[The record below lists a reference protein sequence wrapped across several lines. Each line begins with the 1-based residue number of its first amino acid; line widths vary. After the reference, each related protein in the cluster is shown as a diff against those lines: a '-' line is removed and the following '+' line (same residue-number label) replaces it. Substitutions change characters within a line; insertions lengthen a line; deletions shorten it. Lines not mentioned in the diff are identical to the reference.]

1 MKSFVSIKNGGK
13 CMWGMIATWRM
24 AHDGVLAAKQLLEA
38 GKSSKDAVETAIKVV
53 EDYPFYKSV
62 GYGGLPNEQ
71 GILEMDAAFMD
82 GDTFK
87 IGAVAGIV
95 DVANPI
101 SVARRLS
108 DEKFNS
114 FRVGQGAT
122 EYAMLAGFERKNMLT
137 ERAKKI
143 WEKRVEEIATSNLDP
158 YDGHDTVG
166 VVALDQGNSMTA
178 GTSSSGLFMKKH
190 GRVGDSP
197 LSGSGF
203 YVDSEIGGAAAT
215 GLGEDLMKG
224 CLSYEIVRLM
234 GEGLS
239 PQSACD
245 QAVYDFEERL
255 RKRYG
260 KAGAFSLVALN
271 KNGEWGVATN
281 VEFTFSVA
289 TADQA
294 PAIFMAN
301 PGPDQT
307 TLITPITQEWL
318 DAYEKRIKAPV

>member
-1 MKSFVSIKNGGK
+1 MT
-13 CMWGMIATWRM
+13 WGTIATWRM
-24 AHDGVLAAKQLLEA
+24 ADDGVQAAADLLRQKGNA
-38 GKSSKDAVETAIKVV
+38 ADAVETTIKAV

-62 GYGGLPNEQ
+62 GFGGLPNAE
-71 GILEMDAAFMD
+71 GVLEMDAAFMN
-82 GDTFK
+82 GDTLQ

-95 DVANPI
+95 DVKNPI
-101 SVARRLS
+101 AVARKLS
-108 DEKFNS
+108 HEKFNS

-122 EYAMLAGFERKNMLT
+122 QYAMLEGFERTNMLT

-143 WEKRVEEIATSNLDP
+143 WEKRLEEMATKHLSP

-166 VVALDQGNSMTA
+166 VVSLDTLGTMCA
-178 GTSSSGLFMKKH
+178 GTSSSGLFMKKP

-234 GEGLS
+234 GEGLT
-239 PQSACD
+239 PQEACD
-245 QAVYDFEERL
+245 KAVYGFHHKL
-255 RKRYG
+255 TARYG
-260 KAGAFSLVALN
+260 KAGAFSLIAMNNL
-271 KNGEWGVATN
+271 GEWGVATN

-289 TADQA
+289 
-294 PAIFMAN
+294 AN
-301 PGPDQT
+301 GEDSRIYLANMGDNDT
-307 TLITPITQEWL
+307 TVIEPITQEWL

>member
-1 MKSFVSIKNGGK
+1 
-13 CMWGMIATWRM
+13 MWGMIATWRM
-24 AHDGVLAAKQLLEA
+24 AHDGVLAAKELLEGQA
-38 GKSSKDAVETAIKVV
+38 SCKDAVETAIKAV

-62 GYGGLPNEQ
+62 GYGGLPNER
-71 GILEMDAAFMD
+71 GIVEMDAAFMD
-82 GDTFK
+82 GETFK
-87 IGAVAGIV
+87 IGAVAGIT

-101 SVARRLS
+101 SVARQLS

-137 ERAKKI
+137 DRAKKI
-143 WEKRVEEIATSNLDP
+143 WEKRLAEIAASNLDP

-166 VVALDQGNSMTA
+166 VVALDTQQQMA
-178 GTSSSGLFMKKH
+178 VGTSSSGLFMKKQ

-203 YVDSEIGGAAAT
+203 YVDSTIGGAAAT

-239 PQSACD
+239 PQAACD
-245 QAVYDFEERL
+245 RAVYGFEERL

-260 KAGAFSLVALN
+260 KAGAFSLIALD
-271 KNGEWGVATN
+271 KNGVWGVATN

-289 TADQA
+289 TADQEA
-294 PAIFMAN
+294 AIYMAN

-307 TLITPITQEWL
+307 TVITPITQEWL
-318 DAYEKRIKAPV
+318 DAYEARIKAPV

>member
-1 MKSFVSIKNGGK
+1 
-13 CMWGMIATWRM
+13 MWGMIATWRM
-24 AHDGVLAAKQLLEA
+24 AHDGVLAAKELLEA
-38 GKSSKDAVETAIKVV
+38 QGSCKDAVETAIKAV

-62 GYGGLPNEQ
+62 GYGGLPNER
-71 GILEMDAAFMD
+71 GIVEMDAAFMD
-82 GDTFK
+82 GETFK
-87 IGAVAGIV
+87 IGAVAGIT

-101 SVARRLS
+101 SVARQLS

-137 ERAKKI
+137 DRAKKI
-143 WEKRVEEIATSNLDP
+143 WEKRLAEIAASNLDP

-166 VVALDQGNSMTA
+166 VVALDTQQQMA
-178 GTSSSGLFMKKH
+178 VGTSSSGLFMKKQ

-203 YVDSEIGGAAAT
+203 YVDSTIGGAAAT

-239 PQSACD
+239 PQAACD
-245 QAVYDFEERL
+245 QAVYGFEERL

-260 KAGAFSLVALN
+260 KAGAFSLIALD
-271 KNGEWGVATN
+271 KNGAWGVATN

-289 TADQA
+289 TADQE
-294 PAIFMAN
+294 PAIYMAN

-307 TLITPITQEWL
+307 TVITPITQEWL
-318 DAYEKRIKAPV
+318 DAYEARIKAPV

>member
-1 MKSFVSIKNGGK
+1 
-13 CMWGMIATWRM
+13 MWGMIATWRM
-24 AHDGVLAAKQLLEA
+24 AHDGVLAAKELLEGQA
-38 GKSSKDAVETAIKVV
+38 SCKDVVETAIKAV

-62 GYGGLPNEQ
+62 GYGGLPNER
-71 GILEMDAAFMD
+71 GIVEMDAAFMD
-82 GDTFK
+82 GETFK
-87 IGAVAGIV
+87 IGAVAGIT

-101 SVARRLS
+101 SVARQLS

-137 ERAKKI
+137 DRAKKI
-143 WEKRVEEIATSNLDP
+143 WEKRLAEIAASNLDP

-166 VVALDQGNSMTA
+166 VVALDTQQQMA
-178 GTSSSGLFMKKH
+178 VGTSSSGLFMKKQ

-203 YVDSEIGGAAAT
+203 YVDSTIGGAAAT

-239 PQSACD
+239 PQAACD
-245 QAVYDFEERL
+245 RAVYGFEERL

-260 KAGAFSLVALN
+260 KAGAFSLIALD
-271 KNGEWGVATN
+271 KNGAWGVATN

-289 TADQA
+289 TADQEA
-294 PAIFMAN
+294 AIYMAN

-307 TLITPITQEWL
+307 TVITPITQEWL
-318 DAYEKRIKAPV
+318 DAYEARIKAPV